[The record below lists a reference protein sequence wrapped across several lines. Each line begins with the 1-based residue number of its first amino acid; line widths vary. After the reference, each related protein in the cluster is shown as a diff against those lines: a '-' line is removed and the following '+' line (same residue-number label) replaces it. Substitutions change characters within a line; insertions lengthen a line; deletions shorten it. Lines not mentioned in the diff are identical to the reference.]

1 MKNSKIATFDSLRY
15 LVDLDETDHDMKEMA
30 NLFIAALRDWGNC
43 QNIVKC
49 VEDFKA
55 YFGNPLTVENTA
67 HYTGRSHEDWAWRG
81 EAGMSLSELI
91 AMSTK
96 AYNIADFDTIVDNF
110 LGHYERKYLLTT
122 KGKPLSNTGF
132 AGFSISA
139 DNLTAAD
146 CVQWLG
152 MGPDDSDSS
161 DDKNWTITTP
171 LTVNM
176 DQSTMIRQIVKRLLP
191 IKDRLIALKQAYP
204 NVHYQVYVVIW
215 SSTLNI
221 SLGNDTLQFLG
232 EIGAGLSNEMFGLT

>member
-1 MKNSKIATFDSLRY
+1 MNSKITTFRSLMH
-15 LVDLDETDHDMKEMA
+15 LVDLDETDHAMKEMA
-30 NLFIAALRDWGNC
+30 NLFVEALRDWGNC

-49 VEDFKA
+49 IEDFKA

-67 HYTGRSHEDWAWRG
+67 HYTGRSNENWAWRG
-81 EAGMSLSELI
+81 EAGMSLSEMI
-91 AMSTK
+91 ANSTK

-110 LGHYERKYLLTT
+110 LSHYERKYLLTT
-122 KGKPLSNTGF
+122 KGKPLSNTGY
-132 AGFSISA
+132 AGFIIYA

-152 MGPDDSDSS
+152 MEPDGFDTPE
-161 DDKNWTITTP
+161 DKNWTITTP

-176 DQSTMIRQIVKRLLP
+176 DQSTMIRQIIKRLIP

-204 NVHYQVYVVIW
+204 DLHYQLNVVIW

-221 SLGNDTLQFLG
+221 SLGNDTLLFLG
-232 EIGAGLSNEMFGLT
+232 EIGAGLGNEMFALT